1 VRQFKRYGLI
11 ASLATVLAWGLAGCG
26 GSEKA
31 SQSPKIVYSSVV
43 SFGDS
48 LSDPGAYKV
57 GAIAALG
64 GGLFTVN
71 GINGAIGADPSPSY
85 TWAQLV
91 SAAAVG
97 APSCAA
103 RVGGFGVPV
112 STIAG
117 CTNYAQGGS
126 RITNPMGTGN
136 TGDLNGALTEPV
148 VTQVINY
155 LNSTPNGLFT
165 GNELVTVQGGAN
177 ELFAQAT
184 VLTLAAQ
191 AEGNRVGGLTFS
203 STFVGLL
210 ASGATDPVT
219 AAQAIGLAMAT
230 EAARVGS
237 DTSSIIAAGVLA
249 AASQPGN
256 LAVGAPAVYGPMA
269 ITAQTAATTAGTA
282 AGNQYAATTGASIA
296 LTGMVAAAAELSASV
311 KNMLAK
317 GAKRIVVTNLPDV
330 SLTPYALATITVTA
344 GVTDNSTQQL
354 VLAMTKAF
362 NDKLKA
368 DLAGISGLLYVDVF
382 TENQSQIANPSQFGL
397 SNVKDTACDLR
408 FGFNPLATAGNSDGS
423 SLACKPGNLISGN
436 TSRYLFADSV
446 HPTPYGH
453 KLLSQLITKELVLA
467 GWL

>member
-31 SQSPKIVYSSVV
+31 SQSPKVVYSSVV

-57 GAIAALG
+57 GSIATLG

-97 APSCAA
+97 SPSCAA
-103 RVGGFGVPV
+103 RVGGFGVSV

-136 TGDLNGALTEPV
+136 TGNLNGALTEPV

-165 GNELVTVQGGAN
+165 GSELVTVQGGAN

-184 VLTLAAQ
+184 ALTLAAQ

-210 ASGATDPVT
+210 AAGATDPTT

-230 EAARVGS
+230 EAGRGS
-237 DTSSIIAAGVLA
+237 DTNTVISAAVVA

-256 LAVGAPAVYGPMA
+256 LAVGAPDVYGPMLT
-269 ITAQTAATTAGTA
+269 TAQTAANTAGNA
-282 AGNQYAATTGASIA
+282 AGNLYAATTGASIA
-296 LTGMVAAAAELSASV
+296 VTGMVSAAAELSASV

-382 TENQSQIANPSQFGL
+382 SENQSQVANPSQFGL
-397 SNVKDTACDLR
+397 SNVKDMACDLR
-408 FGFNPLATAGNSDGS
+408 YGINPLASVGKADGS
-423 SLACKPGNLISGN
+423 SLVCKPSNLITGN

-453 KLLSQLITKELVLA
+453 KLLSQLVTKELVLA